1 MIAARY
7 ARFEAPTTHIT
18 SGGLGT
24 MGFALPAAIGAAL
37 GAPDR
42 TVIAVIGDGGFQMNV
57 QELGM
62 ILDTGVPVKIVVLNN
77 QYLGMV
83 RQWQELFHESRYAET
98 ELRNPD
104 FIRLA
109 SAWGVP
115 GLKVDARDDLAS
127 AIESMLACPGPFLLE
142 VRVEREENVFPMV
155 PSGAA
160 VSEMLLEA
168 P

>member
-1 MIAARY
+1 
-7 ARFEAPTTHIT
+7 
-18 SGGLGT
+18 
-24 MGFALPAAIGAAL
+24 
-37 GAPDR
+37 
-42 TVIAVIGDGGFQMNV
+42 
-57 QELGM
+57 
-62 ILDTGVPVKIVVLNN
+62 
-77 QYLGMV
+77 MV

-142 VRVEREENVFPMV
+142 VRVEREANVFPMV